1 MTPIEGQLP
10 DVEEGKS
17 RIEMTEK
24 REYFLEELESV
35 GIQMEEEILEVNSFN
50 QCKQLQHVMCSAT
63 YH

>member
-1 MTPIEGQLP
+1 MTPVEGQLP

-50 QCKQLQHVMCSAT
+50 
-63 YH
+63 